1 MEQSDKV
8 FYVWGLT
15 RASHGD
21 ITNGDDGHVKRTALQ
36 DSKIEERVPY
46 SDSQSIYS
54 DSNSYEYLHMN
65 WGEDGD
71 ANGWFSGDNVAFSG
85 YLYNTLIQF
94 NYSSNRQDIINIT
107 PDDD

>member
-46 SDSQSIYS
+46 SDSQ
-54 DSNSYEYLHMN
+54 
-65 WGEDGD
+65 
-71 ANGWFSGDNVAFSG
+71 
-85 YLYNTLIQF
+85 T
-94 NYSSNRQDIINIT
+94 IT
-107 PDDD
+107 P

>member
-1 MEQSDKV
+1 MVYTVDDK
-8 FYVWGLT
+8 YMQAENSSWYT
-15 RASHGD
+15 
-21 ITNGDDGHVKRTALQ
+21 
-36 DSKIEERVPY
+36 
-46 SDSQSIYS
+46 

>member
-1 MEQSDKV
+1 MVYTVDDK
-8 FYVWGLT
+8 YMQAENSSW
-15 RASHGD
+15 
-21 ITNGDDGHVKRTALQ
+21 
-36 DSKIEERVPY
+36 
-46 SDSQSIYS
+46 YS